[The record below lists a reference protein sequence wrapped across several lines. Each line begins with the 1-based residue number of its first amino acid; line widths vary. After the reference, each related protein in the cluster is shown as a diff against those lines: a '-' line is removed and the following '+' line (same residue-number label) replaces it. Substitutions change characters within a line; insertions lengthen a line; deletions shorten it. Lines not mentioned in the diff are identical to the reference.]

1 MNTTEADIPLLQ
13 YQQLQHD
20 QELGYGGISSDE
32 PTIIIDDVSSS
43 SSDNS
48 SSSQVTIPTTPQK
61 RQIRLLLAMT
71 LILPYIGLVI
81 ALLAANNF
89 DQDTVIE
96 KFYFLPFHMYEFW
109 GSVYF
114 ALVEGY
120 ILLVADDNSFLALDQ
135 SSQSTLVHML
145 SINVVSTMVAAALF
159 TLNPS
164 IFEVPAHYIEYT
176 SQLTVTFIDAYFMML
191 PRNGSKHLRDRRKMG
206 DRIPTW
212 VQQGYFVLLLLAD
225 VAKFLLY
232 ANLLPTLTASIGNE
246 RSSHY
251 VEFTVEL
258 LNSLWAFMYIKDLY
272 MQSLWQQ
279 K

>member
-1 MNTTEADIPLLQ
+1 MNTTEAARPLLQ
-13 YQQLQHD
+13 HQQLQHD
-20 QELGYGGISSDE
+20 QELGYGGMSSDE
-32 PTIIIDDVSSS
+32 PTITIDDVSS

-48 SSSQVTIPTTPQK
+48 SSSQVTIPITPQK
-61 RQIRLLLAMT
+61 RQRRLLLAMT

-145 SINVVSTMVAAALF
+145 SINVVSTMVAASLF

-164 IFEVPAHYIEYT
+164 IFEVPSHYIEYT
-176 SQLTVTFIDAYFMML
+176 SQVTVTFIDAYFMML

-206 DRIPTW
+206 DRIPTR

-258 LNSLWAFMYIKDLY
+258 LNSLWAFVYIKDLY
-272 MQSLWQQ
+272 IQSLWQQ